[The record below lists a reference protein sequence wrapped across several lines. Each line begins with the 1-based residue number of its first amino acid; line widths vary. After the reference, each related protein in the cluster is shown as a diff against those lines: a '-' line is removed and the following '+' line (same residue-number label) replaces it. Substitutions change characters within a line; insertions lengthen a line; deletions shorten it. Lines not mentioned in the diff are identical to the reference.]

1 MKKLVFGLIATV
13 MFGFVSSANP
23 INENKTK
30 NAKTFKELTKVTAP
44 VRCYGNWASTR
55 ICEGIWGSTRIYAL
69 NQGFSPDQASC
80 IAFAALIACGGMDAT
95 EVKSHVG
102 SLC

>member
-1 MKKLVFGLIATV
+1 MKKLIFGLIATV

-44 VRCYGNWASTR
+44 VRCDGNWASTKR
-55 ICEGIWGSTRIYAL
+55 CDGIWGSTRIYAL
-69 NQGFSPDQASC
+69 NQGFSADQSSC
-80 IAFAALIACGGMDAT
+80 IAMAAYIACMGVDAI
-95 EVKSHVG
+95 EVKSQVG